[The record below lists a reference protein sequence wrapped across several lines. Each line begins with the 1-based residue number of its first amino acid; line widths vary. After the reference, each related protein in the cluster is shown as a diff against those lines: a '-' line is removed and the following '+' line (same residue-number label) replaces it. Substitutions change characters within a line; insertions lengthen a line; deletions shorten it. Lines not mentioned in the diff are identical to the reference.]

1 MTASTGAQA
10 LSKLGLPMRRRTTL
24 FLLLLVNSLA
34 FAQSGLR
41 LPQHGEP
48 GLDPT
53 LARGWLAPDYDRF
66 GSALHNWREAVG
78 FAPGQRMHLSYS
90 LSERGSLGMWMG
102 NGSYLDENRQF
113 SLYGRYSLTPD
124 WAVSA
129 ETLGRDAA
137 GLFRLQDFR
146 IGVQRRF

>member
-1 MTASTGAQA
+1 MKARTA
-10 LSKLGLPMRRRTTL
+10 LLVL
-24 FLLLLVNSLA
+24 FLLA
-34 FAQSGLR
+34 GEAAGQSGLR

-53 LARGWLAPDYDRF
+53 FARGWLAPDYDRF

-78 FAPGQRMHLSYS
+78 FAPGQRMNWSYT
-90 LSERGSLGMWMG
+90 LGDRGSLGMWMG
-102 NGSYLDENRQF
+102 SNAYLDEQRQL

-124 WAVSA
+124 WALSA
-129 ETLGRDAA
+129 ETLSRDAS
-137 GLFRLQDFR
+137 GLLQLRDFR

>member
-1 MTASTGAQA
+1 MKTRPA
-10 LSKLGLPMRRRTTL
+10 LLSL
-24 FLLLLVNSLA
+24 FLCAALAAGQA

-48 GLDPT
+48 GLDPAF
-53 LARGWLAPDYDRF
+53 ARGWLAPDYDRF
-66 GSALHNWREAVG
+66 GFSH
-78 FAPGQRMHLSYS
+78 RMHWSYS
-90 LSERGSLGMWMG
+90 LSDRSSLGMAMY
-102 NGSYLDENRQF
+102 NGRELEEQRQLSF
-113 SLYGRYSLTPD
+113 YGRYSLTPH

-129 ETLGRDAA
+129 ETMSRDPS

>member
-1 MTASTGAQA
+1 MRSAFA
-10 LSKLGLPMRRRTTL
+10 LVVL
-24 FLLLLVNSLA
+24 FLAGPAL
-34 FAQSGLR
+34 AQSGLR

-90 LSERGSLGMWMG
+90 LSERGSLGVWMG
-102 NGSYLDENRQF
+102 NGYYLDDSRQY
-113 SLYGRYSLTPD
+113 SLYGRYSLTPE
-124 WAVSA
+124 WALSA